1 MPLRLAA
8 AAVLAG
14 LLLTAPAAAQERT
27 VSVRGVDAAGPS
39 RYDRVTVTKI
49 GPASARTVLV
59 LVPGTS
65 GGAGDFTLV
74 GRDLARRLPGV
85 QVWAL
90 DRRTQAL
97 EDTSVFR
104 EGLAGRR
111 TLQQVFDYY
120 LGWLADPSI
129 SPRFRPIDPAR
140 FGFARSWG
148 LRVQLEDLRRVVQS
162 ARRQGRRVILGG
174 HSLGASV
181 TAAYATW
188 DFAGRPGYRDI
199 DGMVLI
205 DGGLLGTFDTDTAPG
220 FRRQLAELRRGSPFA
235 DLLGVG
241 LPWAAGV
248 FAQVGGLYA
257 LREPAAVSPLQ
268 DFALLPPAFRPPVRV
283 TNRGMFGY
291 AFDQTTSPEALDLIS
306 VRAGAL
312 GPGGDWQD
320 GEVTPVAR
328 LAELFAQ
335 EPVNAI
341 EWYFPRRLTIDVD
354 GASALAAR
362 GEIPRLLGL
371 RTRHLSRVD
380 VPLYAFQTDLTEGR
394 VLRGARRF
402 IARSRVPRNR
412 SVLVDRGASTSH
424 LDPLTAAPETNDF
437 LRTVVPFLRRLRR

>member
-1 MPLRLAA
+1 MLPR
-8 AAVLAG
+8 AVLPLLA
-14 LLLTAPAAAQERT
+14 LLLVLAAPAAAQERT
-27 VSVRGVDAAGPS
+27 VTVRGFDGPGPS

-49 GPASARTVLV
+49 GSASARTVLV

-74 GRDLARRLPGV
+74 GRDIVRRLPGV
-85 QVWAL
+85 QVWAV
-90 DRRTQAL
+90 DRRSQAL

-111 TLQQVFDYY
+111 TLRQVFDYY
-120 LGWLADPSI
+120 LGWLTDQSI
-129 SPRFRPIDPAR
+129 QPRFQPIDPAR
-140 FGFARSWG
+140 FGFARDWG
-148 LRVQLEDLRRVVQS
+148 LRVQLEDLRRVVLS
-162 ARRQGRRVILGG
+162 ARRQGRRVVLGG

-188 DFAGRPGYRDI
+188 DFAGRPGHRDI

-205 DGGLLGTFDTDTAPG
+205 DGGLLGTFDTDTAAG
-220 FRRQLAELRRGSPFA
+220 FRRQLRELRRGSPFA

-257 LREPAAVSPLQ
+257 LREPTAESPLQ
-268 DFALLPPAFRPPVRV
+268 DFALLPQAFRPPVRV
-283 TNRGMFGY
+283 TNRGLFGY

-320 GEVTPVAR
+320 GEVTPVGR
-328 LAELFAQ
+328 LAEFFAQ

-354 GASALAAR
+354 GASSLSPR
-362 GEIPRLLGL
+362 GEVSRLLGL
-371 RTRHLSRVD
+371 RTRHLRSVD

-402 IARSRVPRNR
+402 IARSDVPRRR
-412 SVLVDRGASTSH
+412 SVLVDRGSSTSH

-437 LRTVVPFLRRLRR
+437 LQTLVPFLRRLRR